1 MIIYDQIN
9 DINIQVDALEYARN
23 TRSQENSRAIQTYL
37 NPSFQN
43 QERYLNQKIFNKQI
57 FDLSARKIFFQ
68 STNYLTDYYSKKI
81 FLTILDE
88 KEKSN
93 PMFDDLGRRRSQAVV
108 EAVVQPNEPNYY
120 FSYRKDFVSTLN
132 LCSPRS

>member
-9 DINIQVDALEYARN
+9 DINIQVNALEYARN
-23 TRSQENSRAIQTYL
+23 NRSQENSRAVQTYL
-37 NPSFQN
+37 NPNFKN
-43 QERYLNQKIFNKQI
+43 QEKYLNEKIFNRQI

-68 STNYLTDYYSKKI
+68 ATNYLTDYYSKKI
-81 FLTILDE
+81 FLTILNE

-93 PMFDDLGRRRSQAVV
+93 PMFDDLGRKRPQAFV
-108 EAVVQPNEPNYY
+108 ETFVPPDEPNYY